1 MSEYHHDDCQGEFY
15 SNSLVLSVLEH
26 TQTLIHQI
34 QAHEQLQTLITSPDS
49 NLYHISIN
57 MSSTSNVGDRRTYED
72 GVQVCPS
79 ISSLAP
85 KERILIDLQRN
96 YTDAELKAQKESERF
111 EEGKENS
118 HNATDPKDERSIA
131 NRLAAETKKEEDE
144 EETAAQKDATL
155 PVSSGHN
162 NNNQTRQKHVPAYM
176 RSTASSTAH
185 QHEHHGSR
193 SNKQRTYLMQPANTS
208 NQDERK

>member
-1 MSEYHHDDCQGEFY
+1 MTIVKESFIATVSCSLS
-15 SNSLVLSVLEH
+15 SNTHKLSY
-26 TQTLIHQI
+26 TKFK
-34 QAHEQLQTLITSPDS
+34 AHEQLQTLITSPNS
-49 NLYHISIN
+49 NHYHTSTN

-79 ISSLAP
+79 ISSLVLR
-85 KERILIDLQRN
+85 ERMLIESQRN

-185 QHEHHGSR
+185 QHEHGSR